1 MWIPSSMN
9 MIDDCGVIIRTTH
22 FEFFLSLEVTITH
35 HSYTNPIFITKK
47 YVLFSDL
54 LISGGWF

>member
-1 MWIPSSMN
+1 MN